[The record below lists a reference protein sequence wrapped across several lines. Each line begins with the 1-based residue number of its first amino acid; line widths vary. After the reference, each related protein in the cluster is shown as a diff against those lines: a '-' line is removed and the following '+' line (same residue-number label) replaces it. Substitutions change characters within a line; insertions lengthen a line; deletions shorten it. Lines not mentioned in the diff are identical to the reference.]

1 MSSNFDHHFFTACNT
16 ALISKIEVTFS
27 LIEKAIIHSK
37 KNLKNIMQKVNA
49 KLNIFNNLYKFFIQ
63 TKIIE
68 KEKKLK
74 R

>member
-1 MSSNFDHHFFTACNT
+1 
-16 ALISKIEVTFS
+16 
-27 LIEKAIIHSK
+27 
-37 KNLKNIMQKVNA
+37 MQKVNA

-74 R
+74 RENIENLSLSYIKSKEFF